1 MNKRLIPGYLLFFLP
16 VLLLVSAY
24 VLYQVMR
31 HGLEVGLFVTFLSWA
46 VYILCVPAAH
56 GRLLVG
62 SGFKMLTGQSFF
74 PEPYVW
80 VLAVAV
86 NIMTIVFAPQ
96 IYTHTLMTYIFYR
109 AVFIPSYWIIFVL
122 AAIGTWY
129 RSIIG
134 SNAYSASP
142 GTHTAVR
149 HMLTLVGLLVLFY
162 LTHQDFIVLL
172 NVTLSG

>member
-1 MNKRLIPGYLLFFLP
+1 MNKRLIPGYLLFFSL
-16 VLLLVSAY
+16 VLLFFSAY
-24 VLYQVMR
+24 AFYQIIR
-31 HGLEVGLFVTFLSWA
+31 HGLELGLFISFLSWT

-62 SGFKMLTGQSFF
+62 SAFKMLTRQSFF

-80 VLAVAV
+80 ALAVAV
-86 NIMTIVFAPQ
+86 NIMTIIFAPQ

-109 AVFIPSYWIIFVL
+109 SVFIPHYWIIFL
-122 AAIGTWY
+122 LGAIGTWY

-134 SNAYSASP
+134 SDAYAASL
-142 GTHTAVR
+142 GMHTAVR
-149 HMLTLVGLLVLFY
+149 HLLTLLGLLVLFY

-172 NVTLSG
+172 NATLSG